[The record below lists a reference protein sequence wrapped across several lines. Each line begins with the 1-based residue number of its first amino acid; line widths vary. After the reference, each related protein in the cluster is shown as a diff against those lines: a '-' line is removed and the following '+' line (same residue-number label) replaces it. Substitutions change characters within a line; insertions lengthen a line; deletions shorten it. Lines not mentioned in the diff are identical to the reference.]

1 MSGNTPIRFGMYGD
15 GNSNTPDM
23 KVRNF
28 SKFAK
33 NITIQDIFNELGGE
47 NKLSNDFRN
56 TVKSLFDSIAG
67 QDGEIDKKEL
77 TNYFKQ
83 LDKAAENGKYNPKD
97 ILSNEELYDME
108 ASRGNAKK
116 GWFGSYD
123 GKTNTHLVKF
133 VKALI
138 SANDK
143 IATKEAKIEAAK
155 KAEAADLARR
165 TSYDKQGNR
174 IVKYDDRTV
183 VYSGKSNH
191 VMKEIV
197 EDKDYVWTTK
207 YLKDDKVTQK
217 TTKQK
222 DGSYSSVQNY
232 YYDKNGTL
240 TKTIEKHNNGNVY
253 TRHYYKSGN
262 VSKEIYKDSHTNEVS
277 ESYYRDGAYN
287 PYKEVRKNKAGNVDQ
302 TTTYRNTKE
311 GEHISSV
318 TKNADGKTTHTANFD
333 KNGGVKSE
341 TSYYF
346 DDSSLTIISGIHSS
360 SYIHKDANGKVV
372 ETKQQFYDAKGRD
385 TKSVKKDANGKV
397 TETEQYFYD
406 AKGREAK
413 IVKKDA
419 EGNITETSTTTY
431 GKNSSSRTETRD
443 ADGNLKEVYISNK
456 NKAISEDYRN
466 NQLLRSFEDPYGGGE
481 PVLKNAAGEVIT
493 WEEYRNL
500 LKPRITGLSGE

>member
-1 MSGNTPIRFGMYGD
+1 MTGNTPIRFGMHGD

-174 IVKYDDRTV
+174 IVKYDDKTV
-183 VYSGKSNH
+183 VYSGKSDH

-240 TKTIEKHNNGNVY
+240 TKTIEKINNGNVY

-262 VSKEIYKDSHTNEVS
+262 VSKEIYKDSHTNDVS

-287 PYKEVRKNKAGNVDQ
+287 PYKEVKKDKAGNIVD
-302 TTTYRNTKE
+302 TTTYKNTTE
-311 GEHISSV
+311 GNHISSV
-318 TKNADGKTTHTANFD
+318 TKNADGKTTHTTNYD

-346 DDSSLTIISGIHSS
+346 DGSSLTIINGIHSS
-360 SYIHKDANGKVV
+360 SYINKDANGKVV
-372 ETKQQFYDAKGRD
+372 ETEQKFYDAKGRD
-385 TKSVKKDANGKV
+385 TKSIKKDANGKV

-419 EGNITETSTTTY
+419 DGNITETSTTTY
-431 GKNSSSRTETRD
+431 GKNSSSRTETRS

-456 NKAISEDYRN
+456 NKTIYEDYKD
-466 NQLLRSFEDPYGGGE
+466 NQLLRSMEESSGGE

-500 LKPRITGLSGE
+500 SKPRIKGFTNE

>member
-1 MSGNTPIRFGMYGD
+1 MSADTPIRFGMYGD
-15 GNSNTPDM
+15 GYSHTPDM

-33 NITIQDIFNELGGE
+33 KITIDDIFNELGGE
-47 NKLSNDFRN
+47 SKLPSDFRN
-56 TVKSLFDSIAG
+56 TVKSLFNSIAG

-174 IVKYDDRTV
+174 IVKYDDKTV

-197 EDKDYVWTTK
+197 DDKDYVWTTK
-207 YLKDDKVTQK
+207 YLKDDRVTQK
-217 TTKQK
+217 TSNRK

-240 TKTIEKHNNGNVY
+240 SKTIEKDNKGLIN

-277 ESYYRDGAYN
+277 ESYYKDGAYN
-287 PYKEVRKNKAGNVDQ
+287 RYKEVLKDKAGNIVE
-302 TTTYRNTKE
+302 TTTYKNTKE
-311 GEHISSV
+311 GNPISSETKNAEGKTTHAANYDKNGRV
-318 TKNADGKTTHTANFD
+318 KTETYYDSDGSTRTDTYGKHGTVSSVKKNADGK
-333 KNGGVKSE
+333 V
-341 TSYYF
+341 
-346 DDSSLTIISGIHSS
+346 I
-360 SYIHKDANGKVV
+360 
-372 ETKQQFYDAKGRD
+372 
-385 TKSVKKDANGKV
+385 
-397 TETEQYFYD
+397 ETEQYCYD

-413 IVKKDA
+413 LVKKDA
-419 EGNITETSTTTY
+419 DGNITETSTTTY

-443 ADGNLKEVYISNK
+443 ADGNLRTISILNK
-456 NKAISEDYRN
+456 NKEIFERYDGNRLLCSEERTSN
-466 NQLLRSFEDPYGGGE
+466 NKSVY
-481 PVLKNAAGEVIT
+481 KNAAGEVIT

>member
-1 MSGNTPIRFGMYGD
+1 MI
-15 GNSNTPDM
+15 
-23 KVRNF
+23 
-28 SKFAK
+28 
-33 NITIQDIFNELGGE
+33 
-47 NKLSNDFRN
+47 
-56 TVKSLFDSIAG
+56 
-67 QDGEIDKKEL
+67 
-77 TNYFKQ
+77 
-83 LDKAAENGKYNPKD
+83 
-97 ILSNEELYDME
+97 
-108 ASRGNAKK
+108 
-116 GWFGSYD
+116 
-123 GKTNTHLVKF
+123 
-133 VKALI
+133 
-138 SANDK
+138 
-143 IATKEAKIEAAK
+143 
-155 KAEAADLARR
+155 
-165 TSYDKQGNR
+165 
-174 IVKYDDRTV
+174 
-183 VYSGKSNH
+183 
-191 VMKEIV
+191 
-197 EDKDYVWTTK
+197 
-207 YLKDDKVTQK
+207 
-217 TTKQK
+217 
-222 DGSYSSVQNY
+222 
-232 YYDKNGTL
+232 
-240 TKTIEKHNNGNVY
+240 
-253 TRHYYKSGN
+253 
-262 VSKEIYKDSHTNEVS
+262 
-277 ESYYRDGAYN
+277 
-287 PYKEVRKNKAGNVDQ
+287 
-302 TTTYRNTKE
+302 
-311 GEHISSV
+311 
-318 TKNADGKTTHTANFD
+318 

>member
-1 MSGNTPIRFGMYGD
+1 MTGNNPIRFGVQGD
-15 GNSNTPDM
+15 VNTHTAGTN
-23 KVRNF
+23 VRNY

-33 NITIQDIFNELGGE
+33 NITIDDIFKELGGE
-47 NKLSNDFRN
+47 AKLPKDFRN
-56 TVKSLFDSIAG
+56 TVESLFNSIAG
-67 QDGEIDKKEL
+67 EDGIIDKNEL

-83 LDKAAENGKYNPKD
+83 LDKAAETGKYDSKE
-97 ILSNEELYDME
+97 ILSNYELYDLE
-108 ASRGNAKK
+108 ADKGTVKK
-116 GWFGSYD
+116 GWFGIGYD
-123 GKTNTHLVKF
+123 GKTNAHLVKF
-133 VKALI
+133 IKALI

-143 IATKEAKIEAAK
+143 IATEDAKIEAAK

-183 VYSGKSNH
+183 VYSGKSDH

-197 EDKDYVWTTK
+197 DDKDYVWTTK
-207 YLKDDKVTQK
+207 YLKDDRVTQK
-217 TTKQK
+217 TTKRK

-240 TKTIEKHNNGNVY
+240 TKTVEKDNNGAID

-262 VSKEIYKDSHTNEVS
+262 ISKEIYKDSDTNEVS

-287 PYKEVRKNKAGNVDQ
+287 PYKEVRKNKAGNVEQ

-311 GEHISSV
+311 GDHISSV
-318 TKNADGKTTHTANFD
+318 TKNADGKTTHTANYD
-333 KNGGVKSE
+333 KNGNVKSE
-341 TSYYF
+341 TYYYF
-346 DDSSLTIISGIHSS
+346 DGSTQTDT
-360 SYIHKDANGKVV
+360 NGKHGTVLRV
-372 ETKQQFYDAKGRD
+372 NKNAD
-385 TKSVKKDANGKV
+385 GKV

-406 AKGREAK
+406 AKGREEK

-443 ADGNLKEVYISNK
+443 ANGNLKEVYILNK
-456 NKAISEDYRN
+456 NKEKFENYYGN
-466 NQLLRSFEDPYGGGE
+466 KLLCTEETSSDNKSVY
-481 PVLKNAAGEVIT
+481 KNAAGEVIT
-493 WEEYRNL
+493 EKEYYKL